1 MTESSL
7 NSTEIPFKRNSIGI
21 LTVLF
26 ALCSILYELLLAQS
40 LSSIMGNTI
49 LRYNMTIG
57 LYVAAMGFGAIV
69 YTKLKNPNHVKTLLW
84 VEIFL
89 ASTGVLAPILVLVF
103 DSLMFYFSKEMGWS
117 YYTNEIQIPI
127 FLFNHSLI
135 VAIGFLSGFEL
146 PLLMDIFK
154 KYSQKSSLGILGLDY
169 VGTLIGAIIF
179 PILIL
184 PYFSI
189 FQIGAIVA
197 LMNLLGALFYGTTI
211 AEMKQRALLS
221 IIIVLLIVISLDVF
235 NVYNLEHFVLTK
247 FYYR

>member
-1 MTESSL
+1 MTKSIVN
-7 NSTEIPFKRNSIGI
+7 NSENSFARNSVGA

-57 LYVAAMGFGAIV
+57 IYVAAMGFGAIV
-69 YTKLKNPNHVKTLLW
+69 YNKLKNVNYDNTFLR

-89 ASTGVLAPILVLVF
+89 ATIGFLAPILVLVF
-103 DSLMFYFSKEMGWS
+103 DRLMFSGAKAIGVT
-117 YYTNEIQIPI
+117 YYSSLIQTTI
-127 FLFNHSLI
+127 FTFNHSLI

-154 KYSQKSSLGILGLDY
+154 THSSKSSLGILGLDY
-169 VGTLIGAIIF
+169 VGTLLGAISF
-179 PILIL
+179 PIFIL

-189 FQIGAIVA
+189 FQIASIVA
-197 LMNLLGALFYGTTI
+197 SLNLAGALYYGVFI
-211 AEMKQRALLS
+211 ARNKKSSLVYL
-221 IIIVLLIVISLDVF
+221 IGFLLILALCDAF
-235 NVYNLEHFVLTK
+235 NLFNLESFVLTN